1 MISLT
6 LLEDSTG
13 RDGEI
18 ARGTTGLKD
27 QDIFVDWVWKKKK
40 DNWLSNSFSPYQY
53 LQLTFVLIRHLNS
66 ARNCS
71 MCGHMALKMTNDNCA
86 LTEHLF

>member
-6 LLEDSTG
+6 LLEDNTG

-27 QDIFVDWVWKKKK
+27 QDIDVDWVWKKK
-40 DNWLSNSFSPYQY
+40 
-53 LQLTFVLIRHLNS
+53 R
-66 ARNCS
+66 
-71 MCGHMALKMTNDNCA
+71 
-86 LTEHLF
+86 